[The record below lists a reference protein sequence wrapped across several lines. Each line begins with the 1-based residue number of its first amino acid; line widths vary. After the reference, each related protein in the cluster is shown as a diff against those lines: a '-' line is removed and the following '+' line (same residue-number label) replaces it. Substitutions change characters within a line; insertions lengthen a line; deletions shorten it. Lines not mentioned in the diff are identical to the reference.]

1 MSWTSSAPLL
11 ATAIRTL
18 AASPRPIC
26 RALTAGR
33 KSTTATAASRSPEA
47 TRPAISTPIAVK
59 WPPSPSSWFS
69 RSVKDSSERTGLTA
83 PSAAAVSMRATPLA
97 KRSGPAT
104 LANTWFATS
113 IPAWPFSS
121 AAVSVMADPHLA
133 STGERRD
140 GWRLDGPAKPERSV
154 VLASRGPGAIADIVI
169 LSFVGWLSGKASPS
183 TIRTHRRRRRCFPG
197 FHFRRTKRRRRSS
210 SSRHSLERTGH
221 CCRNECTIV
230 EGPCRNQFASRPER

>member
-26 RALTAGR
+26 KALTAGK
-33 KSTTATAASRSPEA
+33 KSTMAAAASRPPEA

-59 WPPSPSSWFS
+59 WLLSPSSWFS
-69 RSVKDSSERTGLTA
+69 RSAKDSSERTGLTA

-97 KRSGPAT
+97 KRSGPTT

-121 AAVSVMADPHLA
+121 AAVSVMVIPRLA
-133 STGERRD
+133 IRPANATGVGSWMIRRSRNEASFLPVGD
-140 GWRLDGPAKPERSV
+140 LARLP
-154 VLASRGPGAIADIVI
+154 
-169 LSFVGWLSGKASPS
+169 
-183 TIRTHRRRRRCFPG
+183 T
-197 FHFRRTKRRRRSS
+197 SS
-210 SSRHSLERTGH
+210 SSRLPAAFGHSFALDDARASPPPTLLSFFHSLRRTIRRRRPCWSLSSQERRDTAAGTGA
-221 CCRNECTIV
+221 
-230 EGPCRNQFASRPER
+230 P